1 MISRK
6 GLAISTATMSSILG
20 GCSGNIIPAA
30 IPEAEPM
37 YAKQQPPQGKLFIQ
51 REQQTSVYVRPRQPL
66 QTAQQLPYK
75 ATPSQHLGNGTAFLK
90 TKTHANRSSRHSSQ
104 NRQPWQRIQQGFHL
118 PNHTNKHLV
127 KRYIRSFS
135 KSPESLNRMAHRAS
149 PHLPYIISE
158 IQRRGMPMEIAL
170 LPFVES
176 AYKTNVYSH
185 AHAAGL
191 WQFIPATGRRYGL
204 RQTRHYDARMD
215 PKLATNAAL
224 NYLQDLNQEFN
235 GDWLLS
241 LAAYN
246 CGENRVHREIARNKR
261 LGKPTSY
268 WHLRL
273 PKETRHYIPRL
284 FAYKELYSNPIQYGI
299 NMPYGQHAIYAGV
312 AKPLNPTPHAHSN
325 INLVRASQLLLKTQ
339 PTPVKKVVH
348 HKIRSGDTLTAIAKQ
363 YGTSINSIMKTN
375 GLRSSKIVVGEKLKI
390 VQHTG
395 VGATFA

>member
-1 MISRK
+1 MITRK

-30 IPEAEPM
+30 IPEAGPM
-37 YAKQQPPQGKLFIQ
+37 YTNQHTAPKKHFIQ
-51 REQQTSVYVRPRQPL
+51 REQQTVVHVRPRHPIQRAQPL
-66 QTAQQLPYK
+66 QYRP
-75 ATPSQHLGNGTAFLK
+75 TPSKRLDNAAVFQK
-90 TKTHANRSSRHSSQ
+90 TNVRNSQSHYVTQ
-104 NRQPWQRIQQGFHL
+104 NRRSWQSINQGFNL
-118 PNHTNKHLV
+118 PKHTNKHLV

-135 KSPESLNRMAHRAS
+135 KSPNSLNRMAHRAS
-149 PHLPYIISE
+149 PHLPYIVSE

-176 AYKTNVYSH
+176 AFKTNAYSH
-185 AHAAGL
+185 AKAAGL

-204 RQTRHYDARMD
+204 RQTRHYDARLD

-224 NYLQDLNQEFN
+224 NYLQDLNREFN

-273 PKETRHYIPRL
+273 PKETRHYVPRL
-284 FAYKELYSNPIQYGI
+284 FAYKELYSKPTQYGI
-299 NMPYGQHAIYAGV
+299 SMPYGQRTIYAAAPRSQQPRVGYTGV
-312 AKPLNPTPHAHSN
+312 DF
-325 INLVRASQLLLKTQ
+325 NLVQASQTLFRTQ

-348 HKIRSGDTLTAIAKQ
+348 HKIRSGDTLTAIAKR
-363 YGTSINSIMKTN
+363 YGTSISEIMKTN
-375 GLRSSKIVVGEKLKI
+375 QLRSSKIVAGKHLKI
-390 VQHTG
+390 VQHTS